1 MEEKKNVQMHFRVT
15 EEEKECIYQKMEQVG
30 ISSIGTYLRKMAL
43 NGYCIT
49 MDMSDVKEMRRL
61 LRSTSNNINQYAKKA
76 NETGSI
82 YVEDVANIQE
92 NQQKL
97 WDQMK
102 NLYDILSRIA

>member
-1 MEEKKNVQMHFRVT
+1 MHFRVT

>member
-1 MEEKKNVQMHFRVT
+1 
-15 EEEKECIYQKMEQVG
+15 
-30 ISSIGTYLRKMAL
+30 
-43 NGYCIT
+43 
-49 MDMSDVKEMRRL
+49 MSDVKEMRRL
-61 LRSTSNNINQYAKKA
+61 LRSASNNINQYAKKA